1 MSEPLDAAQVRLDD
15 YVRAQPRD
23 DDQVAEF
30 EQDLF
35 ERALAAAAPELEFR
49 AGLSHAL
56 RVMNAS
62 GTLEVWLRRDQVDA
76 LRASARRVVFF
87 DLDVNNLAPPPIPA
101 DAELLITR
109 IPLDLRGVQ
118 TLDAELHTEDGIFL
132 KRMPDIGFDPEEGAV
147 YACCEAELARTAMSA
162 ISANRVTRVWATR
175 DGERQLLLE
184 LRVL

>member
-1 MSEPLDAAQVRLDD
+1 MSDQLDAALIQLDD
-15 YVRAQPRD
+15 YVRAQQRD

-30 EQDLF
+30 EEDLF
-35 ERALAAAAPELEFR
+35 ERALGGDAPELEFR

-56 RVMNAS
+56 RVMNAN
-62 GTLEVWLRRDQVDA
+62 GTLELWLRRSQVEA
-76 LRASARRVVFF
+76 LLASDRRVVFF
-87 DLDVNNLAPPPIPA
+87 DLDVKNVAPPPIPD

-109 IPLDLRGVQ
+109 VPLDLRGVR
-118 TLDAELHTEDGIFL
+118 TLDAEIHTEDGVFL

-162 ISANRVTRVWATR
+162 ISVNRVTRVWATR

-184 LRVL
+184 LRAL